1 MMKALWGA
9 TLALL
14 LTGCSAEWHLRK
26 ALKKDPSLLTTK
38 TVTVMDTVV
47 TEPIVV
53 RDTTILKERD
63 TIEIV
68 KDRFRVK
75 IVRSFDTLMIDGGCD
90 ADTIYR
96 EIKVAVP
103 QVNVRPTKLQRVQS
117 FTFWGLIGLLLIAIA
132 VRIIRRSTGV

>member
-1 MMKALWGA
+1 MMKVWWGA
-9 TLALL
+9 MLALL

-26 ALKKDPSLLTTK
+26 ALRKDPSLLTTK

-103 QVNVRPTKLQRVQS
+103 QVNVGPTKLQRVQS

>member
-1 MMKALWGA
+1 
-9 TLALL
+9 
-14 LTGCSAEWHLRK
+14 
-26 ALKKDPSLLTTK
+26 
-38 TVTVMDTVV
+38 MDTVV

-53 RDTTILKERD
+53 RDTTILKQRD

-68 KDRFRVK
+68 KDKFRLK

-103 QVNVRPTKLQRVQS
+103 QVSVGPTKFQRVQS

>member
-1 MMKALWGA
+1 M
-9 TLALL
+9 LALL

-26 ALKKDPSLLTTK
+26 ALRKDPSLLTTK

-103 QVNVRPTKLQRVQS
+103 QVNIRPTKLQRVQS

>member
-1 MMKALWGA
+1 MMKVLWGA

-26 ALKKDPSLLTTK
+26 ALRKDPSLLTTK

-53 RDTTILKERD
+53 RDTTILKQRD

-68 KDRFRVK
+68 KDKFRLK

-103 QVNVRPTKLQRVQS
+103 QVSVGPTKFQRVQS

>member
-1 MMKALWGA
+1 MKVLWGA

-26 ALKKDPSLLTTK
+26 ALRKDPSLLTTK

-53 RDTTILKERD
+53 RDTTILKQRD

-68 KDRFRVK
+68 KDKFRLK

-103 QVNVRPTKLQRVQS
+103 QVSVGPTKFQRVQS

>member
-1 MMKALWGA
+1 MKIWAWA
-9 TLALL
+9 MLALL
-14 LTGCSAEWHLRK
+14 LTGCSADWHLRK

-38 TVTVMDTVV
+38 TITVMDTVV

-53 RDTTILKERD
+53 RDTTILKQRD

-68 KDRFRVK
+68 KDRFRLK

-103 QVNVRPTKLQRVQS
+103 QVVASTTKFQRVQS
-117 FTFWGLIGLLLIAIA
+117 YTFWGLILFLLISVAY
-132 VRIIRRSTGV
+132 RIIRRSAGL

>member
-1 MMKALWGA
+1 M
-9 TLALL
+9 LALL

-26 ALKKDPSLLTTK
+26 ALRKDPSLLTTK

>member
-1 MMKALWGA
+1 
-9 TLALL
+9 
-14 LTGCSAEWHLRK
+14 
-26 ALKKDPSLLTTK
+26 
-38 TVTVMDTVV
+38 MDTVV

-53 RDTTILKERD
+53 RDTTILKQRD

-68 KDRFRVK
+68 KDRFRLK

-103 QVNVRPTKLQRVQS
+103 QVVASTTKFQRVQS
-117 FTFWGLIGLLLIAIA
+117 YTFWGLILFLLISVAY
-132 VRIIRRSTGV
+132 RIIRRSAGL

>member
-103 QVNVRPTKLQRVQS
+103 QVSVGPTKLQRVQS

-132 VRIIRRSTGV
+132 GRIIRRSTGV

>member
-1 MMKALWGA
+1 MKVWWGA
-9 TLALL
+9 MLALL

-26 ALKKDPSLLTTK
+26 ALRKDPSLLTTK

-103 QVNVRPTKLQRVQS
+103 QVNVGPTKLQRVQS

>member
-1 MMKALWGA
+1 MMKVLWGA

-26 ALKKDPSLLTTK
+26 ALRKDPSLLTTK

-53 RDTTILKERD
+53 RDTTILEERD

-103 QVNVRPTKLQRVQS
+103 QVNVGPTKLQRVQS

>member
-1 MMKALWGA
+1 MKALWGA

>member
-1 MMKALWGA
+1 MMKVLWGA

-26 ALKKDPSLLTTK
+26 ALRKDPSLLTTK

-53 RDTTILKERD
+53 RDTTILKQRD

-103 QVNVRPTKLQRVQS
+103 QVSVGPTKLQ
-117 FTFWGLIGLLLIAIA
+117 
-132 VRIIRRSTGV
+132 

>member
-1 MMKALWGA
+1 MKIWAGA
-9 TLALL
+9 MLALL
-14 LTGCSAEWHLRK
+14 LTGCSADWHLRK

-38 TVTVMDTVV
+38 TITVMDTVV

-53 RDTTILKERD
+53 RDTTILRQRD

-68 KDRFRVK
+68 KDRFRLK

-103 QVNVRPTKLQRVQS
+103 QVVASTTKIQRVQS
-117 FTFWGLIGLLLIAIA
+117 YTFWGLILFLLISVAY
-132 VRIIRRSTGV
+132 RIIRRSAGL